1 MAQQCVQQNGQQ
13 HQPATGNVAGKRLPR
28 TSLTDYSWMSFQV
41 WIFFQLHSARLVFR
55 PSFSVGAAN
64 FYVFFSLLFAQSA
77 RVSCHHSHLHWRVP
91 YTACHISIS
100 HGSCWCFLP
109 IHLRIPS
116 DKLKAHY
123 FTPSCALTHCGA
135 ILRTRRVDRF
145 KQHASRKHAP
155 DIGNYLVRCLYA
167 WHSRVRNNNNKNK

>member
-13 HQPATGNVAGKRLPR
+13 HQPAQPATSPANVYR
-28 TSLTDYSWMSFQV
+28 
-41 WIFFQLHSARLVFR
+41 ARLWLITAECHSKFESFFNCTLHGWSFAPRFLLAR
-55 PSFSVGAAN
+55 PIFA
-64 FYVFFSLLFAQSA
+64 LLCAQSA

-109 IHLRIPS
+109 ILLRIPS

-135 ILRTRRVDRF
+135 ILRTRRLDRF

-167 WHSRVRNNNNKNK
+167 WHSRVRNNNNNM